1 MAVDVVI
8 VGGANTDYLVRGPSL
23 PKPGSTIEGDE
34 YQEAPGGKGANQ
46 AVAVARLGAKVAL
59 VARVGPDERGTAII
73 SKLKSEG
80 VDTREVSRDPTAPT
94 GVALVMVDVDG
105 EKQIL
110 TAPGAN
116 RRLTVRDVAH
126 ASELIANAPVVLV
139 QLEVPLEAVEAAI
152 RLARAA
158 GARVLLDPAP
168 VRQLSEELLQDVHV
182 IRPNAAEAEVLTGIK
197 VTDRASARKAAENL
211 VRRGVGAAII
221 GAPGGNLL
229 LSAEGELWLDH
240 LAVKAVDSTGAG
252 DAFAGALA
260 ASTARGDDL
269 PTAARFA
276 NAAAALKTTARG
288 AQAGLPTREAVMRL
302 FSESYAAPA
311 PS

>member
-1 MAVDVVI
+1 MPPATDEPPPFDV
-8 VGGANTDYLVRGPSL
+8 T
-23 PKPGSTIEGDE
+23 EGDE

-94 GVALVMVDVDG
+94 GVALVMVDAGG

-116 RRLTVRDVAH
+116 RRLAVRDVAH
-126 ASELIANAPVVLV
+126 AGELIANARVVLL

-158 GARVLLDPAP
+158 GARVVLDPAP
-168 VRQLSEELLQDVHV
+168 ARQLAEEVLQDVHV

-211 VRRGVGAAII
+211 LRRG
-221 GAPGGNLL
+221 
-229 LSAEGELWLDH
+229 
-240 LAVKAVDSTGAG
+240 
-252 DAFAGALA
+252 AGA
-260 ASTARGDDL
+260 
-269 PTAARFA
+269 
-276 NAAAALKTTARG
+276 
-288 AQAGLPTREAVMRL
+288 AQAGLPTCETVMRL
-302 FSESYAAPA
+302 PADQMHRRRRSELE
-311 PS
+311 